1 MSNINIP
8 ITSSF
13 GSVDPA
19 PASDELSI
27 EKSRHLLCDESERMF
42 DRMRALFTLRNIV
55 VQKQ

>member
-1 MSNINIP
+1 MSNKNLP

-27 EKSRHLLCDESERMF
+27 ENLVIYCAMSLSECS
-42 DRMRALFTLRNIV
+42 IV
-55 VQKQ
+55 CVPYLHSEI